1 MAYARPEPARCPAWA
16 RYGRCKPVANALE
29 TALASQL
36 ELVAPIFKQVPNRAL
51 LALSLVLWPV
61 DGYLSGIDRLMAGGA
76 AAGPALE
83 EGLEQSDCLG
93 EGQAGRW

>member
-1 MAYARPEPARCPAWA
+1 LALQSQCRIFVVDVVSDLIGLKMA
-16 RYGRCKPVANALE
+16 
-29 TALASQL
+29 TSQSS
-36 ELVAPIFKQVPNRAL
+36 ISRAL

-61 DGYLSGIDRLMAGGA
+61 DGYLGGIDCLVAGGA

-93 EGQAGRW
+93 